1 MKIAAALVLIVSSV
15 SFSQVTHTNVPP
27 DSQYSFMPIRD
38 LAPDTLERRT
48 ALGLDLMIGN
58 SGFGAGIFYKQGI
71 TGTLSW
77 TLSWS
82 FSEAKAP
89 NEVDYID
96 PFTGQKFVPGKINQL
111 FVFPLMVGLQYRL
124 FKNQLT
130 NSFRPFI
137 FAGVGPNAVLASP
150 YDQPLSWSL
159 SHSHSHY
166 GLGAYF
172 GTGAYFGLDP
182 NSLMGVSLRYYILPM
197 SHGIESMQNEP
208 MANFNSFFIA
218 FNIATQY

>member
-1 MKIAAALVLIVSSV
+1 MKIAVALLLMCSAV
-15 SFSQVTHTNVPP
+15 SFAQTKGSGATP
-27 DSQYSFMPIRD
+27 DSDYAFMPVRD
-38 LAPDTLERRT
+38 IVPDSTERHN

-58 SGFGAGIFYKQGI
+58 SGFGAGVFYRQAI

-82 FSEAKAP
+82 VSEAKAA
-89 NEVDYID
+89 NEVDYVD

-111 FVFPLMVGLQYRL
+111 FVFPLMAGLQYRL
-124 FKNQLT
+124 FKDQLT
-130 NSFRPFI
+130 NSFRPYV
-137 FAGVGPNAVLASP
+137 FAGAGPNAVLASP

-159 SHSHSHY
+159 SNSHAYY
-166 GLGAYF
+166 GVGAYF
-172 GTGAYFGLDP
+172 GAGAYFGLDP
-182 NSLMGVSLRYYILPM
+182 GTLMGVSIRYYILPM